1 MSPASSSV
9 AVSDQFPAGLRVL
22 VVDDDPT
29 CLRILEKML
38 RTCLYEVTKCNRA
51 EIALD
56 MLRTNKNGYDIVIS
70 EVHMPDMDGFKLL
83 EQVGL
88 EMDLPVIMMSADD
101 SKQVVMKGV
110 THGACDYL
118 IKPVRIE
125 ALKNIW
131 QHVVRK
137 RKNEWKDLEQSGSV
151 EERDRQPKPSEEA
164 DYSSSANEGN
174 WRTSKRR
181 KDEEEEMEE
190 RDDTSTLKKPRVVW
204 SVELHQQ
211 FVSAVNHLGI
221 DKYSFVYGSSQYITF
236 TFPIPVA
243 VFRTYAFALM
253 YTTEAV
259 PKKILELM
267 NVPGLTRE
275 NVASHLQKYRLYLTR
290 LSGVSPHQ
298 GNSFISSH
306 SQEPPYGSLSS
317 LSGLDFQT
325 LAATGQIPAQSLAT
339 LQAAGLARSAAK
351 PGLPMPLVDQRNI
364 FSFDNQKLRFGEGQ
378 PQHMS
383 SCKQMN
389 LLHGIPTT
397 MDSKQLLN
405 LHHSAQSLRSL
416 SMQASAHGNPK
427 VTIAGVTVK
436 DHYLLHVTFDFLQVP
451 YKNEIS
457 ERLKTNGIALHVDLG
472 LCLSLWFFY
481 RKMFSFFKSLLS
493 TCPCQGR
500 ECLPALGCCGSMS
513 PASSSVAVSDQF
525 PAGLRVLV
533 VDDDPIW
540 LRILEKMLRKCL
552 YEVTK
557 CNRAEIALDMLRMS
571 KNGYDI
577 VISDVHMPDM
587 DGFKLHEQVG
597 LEMDLP
603 VIMMS
608 VDGCTQDVM
617 KGVTHGACNYL
628 LKPIRIKELRNIW
641 QHVAQQP
648 KPFEESDDSYSV
660 NQGNWRTSNRRKDE
674 EEEAEKRDDT
684 STLKKPRFLAVPKKI
699 LELMNVPGLTR
710 ENVASHL
717 QKYRLYLIRLSG
729 VSPHQ
734 DSSVGLYLRGLR

>member
-1 MSPASSSV
+1 MNLNNDKGSMSTASSSV
-9 AVSDQFPAGLRVL
+9 TVSDQFPAGLRVL

-38 RTCLYEVTKCNRA
+38 GTCLYEVTKCNRA

-70 EVHMPDMDGFKLL
+70 DVHMPDMDGFKLL

-151 EERDRQPKPSEEA
+151 EEGDRQPKPSEEA

-211 FVSAVNHLGI
+211 FVSAVNQLGI
-221 DKYSFVYGSSQYITF
+221 DK
-236 TFPIPVA
+236 
-243 VFRTYAFALM
+243 
-253 YTTEAV
+253 AV

-275 NVASHLQKYRLYLTR
+275 NVASHLQKYRLYLRR

-383 SCKQMN
+383 SGKQMN

-397 MDSKQLLN
+397 MDSKQLVN
-405 LHHSAQSLRSL
+405 LHHSAQSLGSL
-416 SMQASAHGNPK
+416 NMQASAHGNPS
-427 VTIAGVTVK
+427 GQSSP
-436 DHYLLHVTFDFLQVP
+436 LLMQMAQPQSRGQILTETSGGQVP
-451 YKNEIS
+451 
-457 ERLKTNGIALHVDLG
+457 RLPTSVGHPILSNGAAGAMLARNGIGENSRGTGYNSV
-472 LCLSLWFFY
+472 SQ
-481 RKMFSFFKSLLS
+481 
-493 TCPCQGR
+493 T
-500 ECLPALGCCGSMS
+500 
-513 PASSSVAVSDQF
+513 SSVLNFPLNHSAELPGNSFPLGSTPGISAGMSTLTTKGGFQEEINSDIKGSGGF
-525 PAGLRVLV
+525 MP
-533 VDDDPIW
+533 
-540 LRILEKMLRKCL
+540 
-552 YEVTK
+552 
-557 CNRAEIALDMLRMS
+557 S
-571 KNGYDI
+571 YDI
-577 VISDVHMPDM
+577 FNDLQQHKPHNWELQNV
-587 DGFKLHEQVG
+587 GFAFDASQHSNSLQA
-597 LEMDLP
+597 
-603 VIMMS
+603 S
-608 VDGCTQDVM
+608 VD
-617 KGVTHGACNYL
+617 VTPSVL
-628 LKPIRIKELRNIW
+628 
-641 QHVAQQP
+641 
-648 KPFEESDDSYSV
+648 V
-660 NQGNWRTSNRRKDE
+660 NQGYSSSPRNVQNSSVSAMGKPIFSVGEGSEHGNALNVGQHLNSLLVDNSTRVKSERVT
-674 EEEAEKRDDT
+674 DT
-684 STLKKPRFLAVPKKI
+684 SCQPTLLPQHFGQEDLMSAI
-699 LELMNVPGLTR
+699 LKQQQDGLGPA
-710 ENVASHL
+710 ENDFEFDGYSLDNIPV
-717 QKYRLYLIRLSG
+717 
-729 VSPHQ
+729 
-734 DSSVGLYLRGLR
+734 